1 MNLKIID
8 YMLKTDELKIHV
20 ISLPPRVYG
29 FVYYSRKGRYHI
41 FISEALSLQ
50 ARQEVLRHEIHHII
64 VDMPKLTYFF
74 GLDMQREPFEK
85 SANSS
90 QFLSERHFSN
100 LMEWK

>member
-1 MNLKIID
+1 MDLEVID
-8 YMLKTDELKIHV
+8 MLLTEEIKTHV
-20 ISLPPRVYG
+20 VTLPPTVYG

-41 FISEALSLQ
+41 FISEALSPQ
-50 ARQEVLRHEIHHII
+50 ARQEVLHHEIHHII

-74 GLDMQREPFEK
+74 GLDMQWEPFEK